1 MLPNYQSRRM
11 DGAGRAYTARF
22 LKLLKEAEVTDL
34 RGFTRAKPE

>member
-11 DGAGRAYTARF
+11 DGVSRAYAAKL